1 MILKQNANIRKESKA
16 VIYPACTI
24 SGYGHIFSLGIAGVH
39 VVALSS
45 NKCENFK
52 SRYVKEKHIVPD
64 PLINPENF
72 VEWLIEYGKKQQI
85 KPVLFL
91 AEDVY
96 AYIASLYKHELSP
109 YYLYSYIDLDR
120 LDIFFNKKIMF
131 KEAEKAG
138 IVLPITLFSPLTDE
152 QISGWN
158 YYPAVIKPLVSRFTF
173 KDRKLVDFIKF
184 PTLFGGKAI
193 QVSNEK
199 ELQYYALKMNQENIE
214 YCVQQFI
221 HGENKN
227 IANIKFVSMKNGFI
241 PSCFIS
247 RKIRQQPA
255 DFGTCCVSQ
264 SEYIGSLHE
273 DAEKFCKTTEY
284 VGPGCM
290 EFKWNLS
297 DKKWYFIEINP
308 RLDFWIRMA
317 TLKGVNLPLQLY
329 LLTTS
334 QQLLE
339 VKQRDHGKYWIHID
353 GDLRGLKWRRKHKEW
368 SVTILNFLRPYIYF
382 DEAVFNLKDPLPG
395 LLSWL
400 GSNPFMIWCY
410 QHVKKA

>member
-1 MILKQNANIRKESKA
+1 MIKQNANIRKESKA

-39 VVALSS
+39 VVALSIS
-45 NKCENFK
+45 KCENFR

-64 PLINPENF
+64 PLISPEDF
-72 VEWLIEYGKKQQI
+72 VSWLIVYGKKQQI

-91 AEDVY
+91 PEDVY

-109 YYLYSYIDLDR
+109 YYLYPYIDHDK

-138 IVLPITLFSPLTDE
+138 IILPITIFSPLTDG
-152 QISGWN
+152 QISDWN
-158 YYPAVIKPLVSRFTF
+158 NYPAVMKPLVSRFTF
-173 KDRKLVDFIKF
+173 KDRKLVDVIKF

-199 ELQYYALKMNQENIE
+199 ELRNYALKMNQENIE
-214 YCVQQFI
+214 YCVQQLI
-221 HGENKN
+221 PGENKN
-227 IANIKFVSMKNGFI
+227 IANIKFVSMENGKI

-264 SEYIGSLHE
+264 SEYIESLHE
-273 DAEKFCKTTEY
+273 YAENFCKTTGY

-290 EFKWNLS
+290 EFKWAPS

-308 RLDFWIRMA
+308 RLDFWIRMS
-317 TLKGVNLPLQLY
+317 TIKEVNLPLQQY
-329 LLTTS
+329 LLSTGEELF
-334 QQLLE
+334 QK
-339 VKQRDHGKYWIHID
+339 KQRNKGRYWIHIS
-353 GDLRGLKWRRKHKEW
+353 GDLSGLKWRRKKKEW
-368 SVTILNFLRPYIYF
+368 HLTYLEILKPYLFFNEAIY
-382 DEAVFNLKDPLPG
+382 NWKDFPMIFSFFYKIFGVVGKIKAYLP
-395 LLSWL
+395 
-400 GSNPFMIWCY
+400 I
-410 QHVKKA
+410 K